1 MYAKC
6 RPPAFG
12 SFSTFSPAW
21 TMSSRLGVGEPD
33 FVTPEH
39 ILQAGVDSLAKGETH
54 YTSNYGL
61 MELREAVAEYL
72 SGQYG
77 VQYDPKTEILLTAG
91 VSEAV
96 DIALRAVID
105 PGDEVIVPEP
115 AYVSYR
121 PCITFA
127 GGEPVGINS
136 SAETN
141 FRITAAQIA
150 AAITP
155 RTKALLLGFP
165 ANPTGA
171 MLPREEWLQI
181 VELARQHN
189 LIMLSDEIYGRLAYT
204 MEHTCVSALPGAW
217 DRTILLGGF
226 SKSYA
231 MTGWR
236 IGYVAAPSAVLE
248 YIMKVHQYVVMCAPT
263 MSQYAALQAVRH
275 GEPDVERMLS
285 EYTKRRTLIV
295 DGLND
300 IGLDCVPPGRR
311 ILLLPKHTFDRSVV
325 AGIRGALAARR
336 ARRLRGGR
344 RLRPVR
350 RRPRAHVLR
359 RTDRRH

>member
-1 MYAKC
+1 MTASSIAGTGAATGTDVTG
-6 RPPAFG
+6 RLSARVRQVPASGIRKFFDILA
-12 SFSTFSPAW
+12 SMDDVIS
-21 TMSSRLGVGEPD
+21 LGVGEPD

-54 YTSNYGL
+54 YTSNYGI

-72 SGQYG
+72 SEHYG

-171 MLPREEWLQI
+171 MLPREEWLPDRRVGTAAQPHHALRRDLRAAR
-181 VELARQHN
+181 VYHGAYVCERPPRSVGPHYLAWRLFQVIRH
-189 LIMLSDEIYGRLAYT
+189 DRLA
-204 MEHTCVSALPGAW
+204 HRIRGSA
-217 DRTILLGGF
+217 
-226 SKSYA
+226 
-231 MTGWR
+231 
-236 IGYVAAPSAVLE
+236 
-248 YIMKVHQYVVMCAPT
+248 
-263 MSQYAALQAVRH
+263 
-275 GEPDVERMLS
+275 
-285 EYTKRRTLIV
+285 KR
-295 DGLND
+295 G
-300 IGLDCVPPGRR
+300 
-311 ILLLPKHTFDRSVV
+311 
-325 AGIRGALAARR
+325 AGIHNEGA
-336 ARRLRGGR
+336 
-344 RLRPVR
+344 PVR
-350 RRPRAHVLR
+350 GHVRAHHEPVCGLASR
-359 RTDRRH
+359 SAR